1 MYGRQVENGAWDGIM
16 GLMARGEADV
26 TSVELT
32 MEPKRSE
39 AVDYIAPLL
48 NDRHV
53 DFALPRCETC
63 TLAN

>member
-1 MYGRQVENGAWDGIM
+1 MYGKQMENGSWDGIM

-39 AVDYIAPLL
+39 MVDYIAPLL
-48 NDRHV
+48 NDRYV
-53 DFALPRCETC
+53 GSTLLCRQANCE
-63 TLAN
+63 

>member
-1 MYGRQVENGAWDGIM
+1 LSPDDKYGKQVENGTWDGIM
-16 GLMARGEADV
+16 GLLARGEADV

-53 DFALPRCETC
+53 FFFFF
-63 TLAN
+63 

>member
-1 MYGRQVENGAWDGIM
+1 MYGKQVENGTWDGIM
-16 GLMARGEADV
+16 GLMARGE
-26 TSVELT
+26 TGVELT

-53 DFALPRCETC
+53 DFALPCCETC
-63 TLAN
+63 TQAN